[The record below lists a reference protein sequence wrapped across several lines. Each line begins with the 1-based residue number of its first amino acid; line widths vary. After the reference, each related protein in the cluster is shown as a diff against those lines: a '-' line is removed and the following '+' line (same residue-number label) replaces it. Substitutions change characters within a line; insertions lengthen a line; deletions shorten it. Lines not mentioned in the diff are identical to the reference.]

1 MKSLKVKL
9 VSIVSAFI
17 LALSLLIVGVWAVGE
32 AKHINL
38 SGNVNFT
45 ISDNTLY
52 IKDIRVREAEDLT
65 GQGTTIDNFLP
76 GFVNGDIDLDLGERT
91 ADTSFT
97 LLFDVI
103 NTTTTEY
110 RAGTV
115 STIPNATLSVSGT
128 IAGDG
133 IAPSEITNSTPVS
146 GTILMTVTVQ
156 SAGTVSLDG
165 IVIDIEEDNGYTV
178 TIDWEYES
186 AGQGTPGMYADD
198 FQIYLNN
205 SIEGT
210 SATDYQP
217 YPNQIVIENV
227 KTINFGNSYSIG
239 QITAQALT
247 PRVVDSYQYVISS
260 EQGFSATI
268 HSLGGYNE
276 GYGSSLSGWFTLTE
290 NTHFTVL
297 IGPD

>member
-32 AKHINL
+32 AQHINL
-38 SGNVNFT
+38 SGSVNFT

-52 IKDIRVREAEDLT
+52 IKDIRVRDEGDLT

-110 RAGTV
+110 KASTV
-115 STIPNATLSVSGT
+115 STIPNATLSVSGI

-133 IAPSEITNSTPVS
+133 IEPSAITNSTPIS
-146 GTILMTVTVQ
+146 GTIVMTVTVQ

-165 IVIDIEEDNGYTV
+165 IVIDIEENTGYTV
-178 TIDWEYES
+178 TVYYDGGDGEANVAINDMQEFLRPTSGE
-186 AGQGTPGMYADD
+186 
-198 FQIYLNN
+198 
-205 SIEGT
+205 IEG
-210 SATDYQP
+210 SENLNPSLSESSFSWHYRF
-217 YPNQIVIENV
+217 YNV
-227 KTINFGNSYSIG
+227 KRIAFGGFKSSLQRAVLSYTLTVTSDSGINESLYVGNTGVENGEFLGWYE
-239 QITAQALT
+239 ITA
-247 PRVVDSYQYVISS
+247 D
-260 EQGFSATI
+260 
-268 HSLGGYNE
+268 
-276 GYGSSLSGWFTLTE
+276 
-290 NTHFTVL
+290 TVFNL
-297 IGPD
+297 VMTRELN

>member
-32 AKHINL
+32 AQHINL
-38 SGNVNFT
+38 SGSVNFT

-52 IKDIRVREAEDLT
+52 IKDIRVRDEGDLT

-103 NTTTTEY
+103 NTTTTDY
-110 RAGTV
+110 RASTV
-115 STIPNATLSVSGT
+115 LTIPNATLSVSGT

-133 IAPSEITNSTPVS
+133 VAPSEITNSTPIS
-146 GTILMTVTVQ
+146 GTIVMTVTVQ

-165 IVIDIEEDNGYTV
+165 IVIDIEENTGYTV
-178 TIDWEYES
+178 TIECSGSNYVESFSYFVLIINGES
-186 AGQGTPGMYADD
+186 ASSMGFWGLPSPS
-198 FQIYLNN
+198 IYY
-205 SIEGT
+205 
-210 SATDYQP
+210 D
-217 YPNQIVIENV
+217 V
-227 KTINFGNSYSIG
+227 KTIEIKSTYGVARPVGPPATEDANIVLDFSTGEH
-239 QITAQALT
+239 
-247 PRVVDSYQYVISS
+247 YVIS
-260 EQGFSATI
+260 
-268 HSLGGYNE
+268 LGDNE
-276 GYGSSLSGWFTLTE
+276 GTGVITLTQDV
-290 NTHFTVL
+290 TIKAVCSV
-297 IGPD
+297 

>member
-32 AKHINL
+32 AQHINL
-38 SGNVNFT
+38 SGSVNFT
-45 ISDNTLY
+45 ISDDTLY
-52 IKDIRVREAEDLT
+52 IKDIRVRDTGDLT

-110 RAGTV
+110 KASTA
-115 STIPNATLSVSGT
+115 STIVNATLSVSGI

-133 IAPSEITNSTPVS
+133 IAPSEITNSTPIS
-146 GTILMTVTVQ
+146 GTIVMTVTVQ

-165 IVIDIEEDNGYTV
+165 IVIDIEENTGYTV
-178 TIDWEYES
+178 TVYFDAGCES
-186 AGQGTPGMYADD
+186 GVDVAINDMQEFLDPRGGE
-198 FQIYLNN
+198 
-205 SIEGT
+205 IEG
-210 SATDYQP
+210 SENLNPSLSESSFSWHYRF
-217 YPNQIVIENV
+217 YNV
-227 KTINFGNSYSIG
+227 KRIAFGVLNSSI
-239 QITAQALT
+239 T
-247 PRVVDSYQYVISS
+247 RVQPI
-260 EQGFSATI
+260 
-268 HSLGGYNE
+268 
-276 GYGSSLSGWFTLTE
+276 FTLTVTSDSGVNDSLYSGLYGVE
-290 NTHFTVL
+290 NGEFLGWYEITSDTVFNL
-297 IGPD
+297 ASIPD

>member
-9 VSIVSAFI
+9 FSIASAFV
-17 LALSLLIVGVWAVGE
+17 LALSMLIIGVWAVGE

-110 RAGTV
+110 KT
-115 STIPNATLSVSGT
+115 SSLSNIDNATLSVSGI

-133 IAPSEITNSTPVS
+133 VEPSAITNSTPIS
-146 GTILMTVTVQ
+146 GTIVMTVTVQ

-165 IVIDIEEDNGYTV
+165 IVIDIEKNTGYTV
-178 TIDWEYES
+178 TVYFDAGCES
-186 AGQGTPGMYADD
+186 IASVAINDMQEFLSPRGGE
-198 FQIYLNN
+198 
-205 SIEGT
+205 IEG
-210 SATDYQP
+210 SEELDSSSSGSSFSWY
-217 YPNQIVIENV
+217 YRFYNV
-227 KTINFGNSYSIG
+227 KRIAFGVGYYSITRI
-239 QITAQALT
+239 QPA
-247 PRVVDSYQYVISS
+247 Y
-260 EQGFSATI
+260 
-268 HSLGGYNE
+268 
-276 GYGSSLSGWFTLTE
+276 TLTVTSDSGVNDSLYSGPYGVE
-290 NTHFTVL
+290 NGEFLGWYEITSDTVFNL
-297 IGPD
+297 ASIPD